1 MVTESVATFSFRPAK
16 RRKVFRQRPA
26 AESDSEGETPAPIS
40 PTAAA
45 TTVNSSESGS
55 AESQNEGI
63 SLAEV
68 LRKRK
73 GAQRRKGGVEFS
85 SSTPQPQ
92 ASIAAPPA
100 PIQATSEVLQPVS
113 LIQARFA
120 APTGQAA
127 DVDKHM

>member
-1 MVTESVATFSFRPAK
+1 MITESPATFGFRPAK

-26 AESDSEGETPAPIS
+26 AESDSERETPAPIS
-40 PTAAA
+40 PTAAVA
-45 TTVNSSESGS
+45 AVNSSESS
-55 AESQNEGI
+55 PAESQDEGI

-73 GAQRRKGGVEFS
+73 AAQRRKGGVEFS

-92 ASIAAPPA
+92 TSIAAPPA
-100 PIQATSEVLQPVS
+100 PVQATSENLQPTS
-113 LIQARFA
+113 LIHSRFA